1 MNKKELKTLKLYPL
15 LSASLL
21 LATFL
26 IPALL
31 ADPCS
36 AAFIPGNNITVE
48 RDGMTWNYDEKITDT
63 EAIFFRNL
71 IDRDT
76 GNNDGFVNAWEILKM
91 EVILGDKMEK
101 SIEEK
106 SDVKLNAT
114 SDPVELKDVEFWI
127 SKDALGITEKS
138 SAITNGASVTYS
150 FKEEVSPGTDIWLMG
165 TPNSSVTITLPLGL
179 DAELTEGLDNK
190 SFVFEN
196 NRTLLRGN
204 FCPEKNIT
212 LSLSENESLKAE
224 LLVMELNRDKSAEN
238 KSVNESGAGEHEALT
253 AGEKAEV
260 SQPSGVFKYL
270 LNKINRSLNGA

>member
-1 MNKKELKTLKLYPL
+1 MKLYPL
-15 LSASLL
+15 LLASLL
-21 LATFL
+21 LATFF

-48 RDGMTWNYDEKITDT
+48 RNGMTWNYDEKITDT

-71 IDRDT
+71 IDKDT

-91 EVILGDKMEK
+91 EVLLGDKMEK

-114 SDPVELKDVEFWI
+114 SDPVEIKDVEFWI
-127 SKDALGITEKS
+127 SKDALGRTEKS

-179 DAELTEGLDNK
+179 DAEVTEGLDNK
-190 SFVFEN
+190 SLVFEN

-224 LLVMELNRDKSAEN
+224 LLAMELNRDKSAET
-238 KSVNESGAGEHEALT
+238 KSVNESGAGENEAPT

-260 SQPSGVFKYL
+260 SQSSGVFKYL
-270 LNKINRSLNGA
+270 LNKINQSLNGA